1 MSDIIEID
9 GVEYDEDD
17 VITLEDGD
25 LCPIDDAV
33 ECQCGE
39 HSGEWH
45 RRDDCTLTD
54 LDGWVHEDDVIT
66 AEDGNTMA
74 SGNEGDHYYY
84 YTHDGYL
91 YPEDDVVYAEDTCEH
106 YHVDD
111 IGNCVFWHEDEGCYY
126 TYEPEERDC
135 HPYHSG
141 FRRDYTT
148 PETIFKFGVE
158 VEKDDEGWTCGQWN
172 LSDVDSTGWCRE
184 DDSSLNDGFELVS
197 PTYDLFDDK
206 FDNDINGEDF
216 RGSLL
221 RDHINAD
228 YTYKTCGGHMSF
240 SVVGKTGRQTY
251 DLYAGFMPFLF
262 SLYHQRLGRTYSKLK
277 TSAELKCP
285 SGYDKYNA
293 VRIHGN
299 YIEFRVI
306 SAVPNVK
313 TLFWRRD
320 LLRIMAKHKK
330 QGIGWWI
337 AQALDESTPL
347 HKHLL
352 EVYPVDRIKQLMVI
366 AARIGKAMNGRDYD
380 KYVSY
385 ADEYEVERSKNLVD
399 HYVSQR

>member
-111 IGNCVFWHEDEGCYY
+111 IGNNVFWHESEGCYY
-126 TYEPEERDC
+126 THEPDGSNC
-135 HPYHSG
+135 HPYHNG
-141 FRRDYTT
+141 FRNDYTT
-148 PETIFKFGVE
+148 PDTIFRFGVE
-158 VEKDDEGWTCGQWN
+158 VEKDDEGLMCSEWA
-172 LSDVDSTGWCRE
+172 LSDVDDTGWCRE

-197 PTYDLFDDK
+197 PTYDLFDDR
-206 FDNDINGEDF
+206 FDNDINGDNF
-216 RGSLL
+216 RGKCL
-221 RDHINAD
+221 RNHINAD

-240 SVVGKTGRQTY
+240 SVVNKTGRHIY
-251 DLYAGFMPFLF
+251 DLYSGFMPFLF

-293 VRIHGN
+293 VRVHRN
-299 YIEFRVI
+299 HIEFRII

-320 LLRIMAKHKK
+320 LLRIMAKHQK

-347 HKHLL
+347 HQHLIN
-352 EVYPVDRIKQLMVI
+352 VYSVDRIKQLMVV
-366 AARIGKAMNGRDYD
+366 AAAIGKAMNGRDYD

-385 ADEYEVERSKNLVD
+385 ADEDEVERSKNLVD

>member
-1 MSDIIEID
+1 MSDMIEID

-25 LCPIDDAV
+25 LWPLEDAV
-33 ECQCGE
+33 CCENGD
-39 HSGEWH
+39 HIDEWH
-45 RRDDCTLTD
+45 RKDDCVLTD
-54 LDGWVHEDDVIT
+54 LDGWVHEADVIT
-66 AEDGNTMA
+66 SEHGTTMA

-91 YPEDDVVYAEDTCEH
+91 YSEDDVVYADDTCEH

-111 IGNCVFWHEDEGCYY
+111 VGNCVFWHEDEGCYY
-126 TYEPEERDC
+126 TYEPNEGIC
-135 HPYHSG
+135 HAYHSG

-148 PETIFKFGVE
+148 PDTIFRFGVE
-158 VEKDDEGWTCGQWN
+158 VEKDDEGFTCIRWG
-172 LSDVDSTGWCRE
+172 LSDVDNTGWCRE
-184 DDSSLNDGFELVS
+184 EDGSLCDGFELVS
-197 PTYDLFDDK
+197 PTYDLFDDR
-206 FDNDINGEDF
+206 FDNDINRNDLLGEM
-216 RGSLL
+216 L
-221 RDHINAD
+221 RDHIDAD

-240 SVVGKTGRQTY
+240 SVVNKTGRQIY
-251 DLYAGFMPFLF
+251 DLYSGFMPFLF

-277 TSAELKCP
+277 TSKQLK
-285 SGYDKYNA
+285 SGEGWDKYNA
-293 VRIHGN
+293 VRVHHN

-320 LLRIMAKHKK
+320 LLRIMAKHQK

-337 AQALDESTPL
+337 AQALDESAPL
-347 HKHLL
+347 HQHLL
-352 EVYPVDRIKQLMVI
+352 KVYSVDRIKQLMVV
-366 AARIGKAMNGRDYD
+366 AAAIGKAMNGRDYD

-385 ADEYEVERSKNLVD
+385 ADESEVIRSKDLVD